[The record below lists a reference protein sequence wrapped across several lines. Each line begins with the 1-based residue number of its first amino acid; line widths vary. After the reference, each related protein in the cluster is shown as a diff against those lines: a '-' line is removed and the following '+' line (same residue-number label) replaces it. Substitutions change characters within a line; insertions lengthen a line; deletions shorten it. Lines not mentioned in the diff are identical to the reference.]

1 MKKAIALLLAASMTL
16 SLAACGGGGGGS
28 STPDSSSGDS
38 EVVELTYWYSWTDKI
53 QENNINLVNQFNET
67 VGKEKGIHVTA
78 EYQGTYVDL
87 HQKLQAA
94 YISGTVPDVTV
105 MEIASIKTFAENG
118 VLEPLS
124 PYIERD
130 NIDMDDFYEGLLTN
144 CQVDGT
150 WYGLPY
156 LRSTPILYMN
166 TTLLEKAGLDPA
178 GPKNWEELAQYCKT
192 IKEETG
198 AYGLSMY
205 SYIWVLEAF
214 LLGNGT
220 SVLNP
225 EETKTNIAD
234 EKSIEAIQFFKDLKD
249 QGYIRCRRRLH

>member
-1 MKKAIALLLAASMTL
+1 
-16 SLAACGGGGGGS
+16 
-28 STPDSSSGDS
+28 
-38 EVVELTYWYSWTDKI
+38 
-53 QENNINLVNQFNET
+53 
-67 VGKEKGIHVTA
+67 
-78 EYQGTYVDL
+78 
-87 HQKLQAA
+87 
-94 YISGTVPDVTV
+94 
-105 MEIASIKTFAENG
+105 
-118 VLEPLS
+118 
-124 PYIERD
+124 
-130 NIDMDDFYEGLLTN
+130 
-144 CQVDGT
+144 
-150 WYGLPY
+150 
-156 LRSTPILYMN
+156 MN

-249 QGYIRCRRRLH
+249 QGYIRCVAGADSTKIDAEDVYKRQGVHNHLAVSVSGRPADGLDQRRLRPEETLLIRIQNGDQGNLRDVQALPQKVDAHQDVKFPKAQVADDLHPLDGVPVSYTHLDVYKRQGSMSARGTLLANSMKSASV

>member
-1 MKKAIALLLAASMTL
+1 
-16 SLAACGGGGGGS
+16 
-28 STPDSSSGDS
+28 
-38 EVVELTYWYSWTDKI
+38 
-53 QENNINLVNQFNET
+53 
-67 VGKEKGIHVTA
+67 
-78 EYQGTYVDL
+78 
-87 HQKLQAA
+87 
-94 YISGTVPDVTV
+94 

-249 QGYIRCRRRLH
+249 QGYIRCVAGDDSTILDADYSNQNCAMWFTSTANLSNILANAIENKF